1 VHYYVCFL
9 EGQFCLKTNHQGGH
23 HLMPWAIF
31 ANFPNSIQS
40 KRLDG
45 NYTSRAEAE
54 AIAAKYRRMLGNTVT
69 VRVVWTQD
77 N

>member
-1 VHYYVCFL
+1 
-9 EGQFCLKTNHQGGH
+9 
-23 HLMPWAIF
+23 MPWAIF

-77 N
+77 NW